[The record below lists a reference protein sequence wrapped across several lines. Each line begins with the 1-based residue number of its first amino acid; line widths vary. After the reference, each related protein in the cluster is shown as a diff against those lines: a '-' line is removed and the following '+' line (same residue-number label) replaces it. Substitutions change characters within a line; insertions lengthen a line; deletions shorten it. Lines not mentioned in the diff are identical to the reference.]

1 MKRFGLLWLL
11 LLTLAFGLTAC
22 DDDEMY
28 YEADSAADCLDG
40 DEYDPDEGLC
50 YVAEAWDEEE
60 GEGDW
65 WYYTESPED
74 CYEDEVYDP
83 VDELCYLA
91 DDADADFVG
100 LLSEI
105 LATFWGDEHQYEDM
119 DDLGENEIITYRVN
133 GNELGIGE
141 KTAVTSD
148 LLPYQEDTATHEAIW
163 VYFANLIPLEQRDY
177 VTKYAIFTDGPENV
191 YAAVMQDS
199 DNPLNW
205 VLAIDIVDAT
215 NQEELTYSLIHEFGH
230 LLTLNSAQINLDPDL
245 FYESDNEAL
254 YEAAY
259 AACPTYF
266 PGEGCSRPNSYIN
279 LFFDRFWAD
288 LEDEI
293 WELEAIEDEEE
304 YEDAL
309 YDFYERY
316 ADQFVTDYAATN
328 VAEDIAESWTAFVL
342 QPRPTGQSIAEQ
354 KVLFF
359 YEFPE
364 LVQLRS
370 EIVSRAYSRL
380 RR

>member
-1 MKRFGLLWLL
+1 MMKRYHSVWWLL
-11 LLTLAFGLTAC
+11 LVLALAFGLTAC
-22 DDDEMY
+22 GEEDY
-28 YEADSAADCLDG
+28 YEADLADDCLPG
-40 DEYDPDEGLC
+40 DEYDPDEGIC
-50 YVAEAWDEEE
+50 YAVADEE
-60 GEGDW
+60 DW

-83 VDELCYLA
+83 VDQLCYLA
-91 DDADADFVG
+91 DESDADYGG
-100 LLSEI
+100 LFSEL
-105 LATFWGDEHQYEDM
+105 LATFWGDERQYEDLEE
-119 DDLGENEIITYRVN
+119 LGENEIITYRVS
-133 GNELGIGE
+133 GNEIGSPV
-141 KTAVTSD
+141 KTAVTRD
-148 LLPYQEDTATHEAIW
+148 LLPYQEDTVTHEAIW
-163 VYFANLIPLEQRDY
+163 VYFANLIPLEQRTY

-191 YAAVMQDS
+191 YAAVMQDN

-230 LLTLNSAQINLDPDL
+230 LLTLNSAQVNLDPAL
-245 FYESDNEAL
+245 FYEADNEAL
-254 YEAAY
+254 YEAAS
-259 AACPTYF
+259 AACLTYF

-279 LFFDRFWAD
+279 LFFDRFWSD
-288 LEDEI
+288 LEEEI

-304 YEDAL
+304 YQDAL

-342 QPRPTGQSIAEQ
+342 QPRPTGQSIAEE

-364 LVQLRS
+364 LIQLRS